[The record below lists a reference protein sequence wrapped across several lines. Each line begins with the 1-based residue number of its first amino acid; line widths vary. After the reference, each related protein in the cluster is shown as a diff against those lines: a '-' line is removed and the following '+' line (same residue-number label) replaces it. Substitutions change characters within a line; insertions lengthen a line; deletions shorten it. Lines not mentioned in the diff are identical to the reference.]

1 MRGVDVALGVRVHAH
16 VARVPEEPDV
26 LLIRDRLGMK
36 EIVIDFRIWAQ
47 VEEVSRDAWSP
58 AGSG

>member
-1 MRGVDVALGVRVHAH
+1 MLGVRVHAC

-36 EIVIDFRIWAQ
+36 EIVINFRIWAQ